1 MTNSGERNA
10 LKGSREKITQPSLS
24 QIAQSDTLVTTRS
37 YRLKSPADEPEVPSQ
52 HLVFDLFDRFTTSIR
67 DIRHKSRK
75 KIFKRDFCHVT
86 LSRSLLLL
94 HSLLGRNALRTNVLG
109 ERGIVCIAMT
119 KERKSWNHYAR
130 HWGVEK
136 CRTR

>member
-1 MTNSGERNA
+1 MTNNGERNA
-10 LKGSREKITQPSLS
+10 LKGSREKITQPSLR

-67 DIRHKSRK
+67 DIRHESRK
-75 KIFKRDFCHVT
+75 KSFKRDFCHVT
-86 LSRSLLLL
+86 LSRSTVNTALA
-94 HSLLGRNALRTNVLG
+94 LGSNALRTNVLG